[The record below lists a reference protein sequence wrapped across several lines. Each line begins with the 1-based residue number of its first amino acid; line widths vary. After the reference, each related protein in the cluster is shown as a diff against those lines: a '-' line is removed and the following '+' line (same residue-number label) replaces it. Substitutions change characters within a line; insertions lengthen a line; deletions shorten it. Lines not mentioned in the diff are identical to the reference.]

1 MGLNTKAQLIGDNR
15 KRPSKLTH
23 EILRSRA
30 PSSRITAVM
39 FFVLVALVL
48 TIINRR
54 VIAQAHFELGDF
66 AANSLLIQDAKSLSL
81 FKGNYSRMG
90 FNHPGPAILYVLAL
104 GEVFFHD
111 WTRIAPSAFGGQLI
125 AITIYSACWIT
136 LIGVM
141 FHKLS
146 KSLFATGLSLTVFL
160 TISAFSQ
167 YEVFAGAWF
176 PHLYYFPFALFTV
189 ALARL
194 VCGRGDALIPL
205 AISWGFLANGHVA
218 FIAIT
223 TIMLAGALVANQVLS
238 KVIQKEACLS
248 WLSWEVLFA
257 NGRTL
262 LGSLAIVLFF
272 LAPLVVET
280 LIHFP
285 GPVYN
290 YISYGAGH
298 HTNAIVESLQFAG
311 SYWASRP
318 LSVPVIWGIL
328 LFGLLYTCSKGEEY
342 FADILGLLTALL
354 LATIGVVLYAK
365 AGIDDLSQKYLG
377 LFYYSAPAIAAATAT
392 YCLYRKID
400 VSGKRIVACVAIGL
414 GLGAMYIKVRQPPEY
429 VGFYNQPEIP
439 VMFEKMRGLGS
450 LPLVLDLD
458 SSNDWGY
465 VWSTVVGIETYA
477 KRLGVQLFC
486 VNRNWHVLFTDAM
499 LCTENAVQIGSRFIV
514 SRSRPTPTNL
524 ADLTPALDYL
534 GLSFYR
540 HFDHPFIS
548 TKESWTVGSNKFI
561 YSNYLLGKGWSGIEE
576 NFVWSIGKDSE
587 LFLRIDSQQ
596 VNRIHLDVAAF
607 LPKPDSVQQV
617 AVKINDVIV
626 AHLTFSADANR
637 GFRTVDLPQ
646 KTNEFVKI
654 NLSVSNPTSP
664 QQAGLSG
671 DPRVLGIALYGIST
685 D

>member
-1 MGLNTKAQLIGDNR
+1 MRLETEHPNKVKHKVSGLRLRWNVIG
-15 KRPSKLTH
+15 PVL
-23 EILRSRA
+23 
-30 PSSRITAVM
+30 
-39 FFVLVALVL
+39 FFLVFALVL
-48 TIINRR
+48 AIVNRHIIAN
-54 VIAQAHFELGDF
+54 AHFEVGDF
-66 AANSLLIQDAKSLSL
+66 AANSLLIQDAKSLKL
-81 FKGNYSRMG
+81 FKGNYSRIG

-104 GEVFFHD
+104 GEVVFYD
-111 WTRIAPSAFGGQLI
+111 WTRVAPSAFAGQLI
-125 AITIYSACWIT
+125 AVTIYSACWIT

-141 FHKLS
+141 FRKLC
-146 KSLFATGLSLTVFL
+146 KSPLSTGLSLTVFL

-167 YEVFAGAWF
+167 YQVFAGAWF

-189 ALARL
+189 ALASL

-377 LFYYSAPAIAAATAT
+377 LFYYSAPAIAAATAA

-450 LPLVLDLD
+450 LP
-458 SSNDWGY
+458 
-465 VWSTVVGIETYA
+465 
-477 KRLGVQLFC
+477 
-486 VNRNWHVLFTDAM
+486 
-499 LCTENAVQIGSRFIV
+499 
-514 SRSRPTPTNL
+514 
-524 ADLTPALDYL
+524 
-534 GLSFYR
+534 
-540 HFDHPFIS
+540 
-548 TKESWTVGSNKFI
+548 
-561 YSNYLLGKGWSGIEE
+561 
-576 NFVWSIGKDSE
+576 
-587 LFLRIDSQQ
+587 
-596 VNRIHLDVAAF
+596 
-607 LPKPDSVQQV
+607 
-617 AVKINDVIV
+617 
-626 AHLTFSADANR
+626 
-637 GFRTVDLPQ
+637 
-646 KTNEFVKI
+646 
-654 NLSVSNPTSP
+654 
-664 QQAGLSG
+664 
-671 DPRVLGIALYGIST
+671 
-685 D
+685 